1 MLDAEHQAHLNT
13 RTKIINVK
21 TRGSILLFC
30 LLVFL
35 IKAAGA
41 DPLPEGMQEI
51 WDLVDGI
58 KTVASALGALI
69 LTYSGIRWIMADSPS
84 ERDDAK
90 KTIIYVVIALIV
102 VALTK
107 DLVHAIY
114 CETTNNLA
122 PPYGGGIC

>member
-1 MLDAEHQAHLNT
+1 MTGKMKRRIQAAWM
-13 RTKIINVK
+13 IA
-21 TRGSILLFC
+21 LLFGIAAMASASPTPIPE
-30 LLVFL
+30 L
-35 IKAAGA
+35 I
-41 DPLPEGMQEI
+41 
-51 WDLVDGI
+51 DLNNGL
-58 KTVASALGALI
+58 KTIASALGVLVI
-69 LTYSGIRWIMADSPS
+69 TYAGIKWIMSEGPQ